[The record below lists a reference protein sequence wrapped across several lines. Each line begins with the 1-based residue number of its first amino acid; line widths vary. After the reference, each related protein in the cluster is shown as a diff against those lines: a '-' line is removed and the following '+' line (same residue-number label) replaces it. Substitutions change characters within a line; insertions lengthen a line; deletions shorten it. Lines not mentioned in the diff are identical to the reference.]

1 MAKKKAAGEDLAFAA
16 ERTFLAQEFLTWLWF
31 RCEVEGGEFD
41 LEETGELSIVVED
54 ALSLSSWEEEGKK
67 STLRG
72 GTPTT
77 RPEAATALGA
87 GLLLKRAKLLIAIGG
102 REWQC
107 SLDGDSLDLLSVK
120 VPERPEGEEPEEG
133 ADLLAEKLALGEEL
147 RDAVDELYRH
157 FLSLRLGNDW
167 KKIEVRRMNDWVKQ
181 KLEECF
187 AELATAE

>member
-1 MAKKKAAGEDLAFAA
+1 MAKKNAGEDLAFAA

-31 RCEVEGGEFD
+31 RCEVEGGEF
-41 LEETGELSIVVED
+41 ELDAGPVAVVVED
-54 ALSLSSWEEEGKK
+54 ALQLASWEEEGKK
-67 STLRG
+67 SAIRG

-87 GLLLKRAKLLIAIGG
+87 GLLLKRAKLIVARGD
-102 REWQC
+102 REWLC

-147 RDAVDELYRH
+147 RDMVDGLYRH
-157 FLSLRLGNDW
+157 FLGLRLGSDW
-167 KKIEVRRMNDWVKQ
+167 KKIEVPRMADWVRT
-181 KLEECF
+181 KLEGAWSELVG
-187 AELATAE
+187 AE